1 MVGIRGLLIIPLLL
15 AILVAYLLSPFVSY
29 LEKQRI
35 GRAKGIAVVYILL
48 ITVLLLLALNLIP
61 TLLQELQEL
70 VLALPEY
77 TEELMLLVER
87 LVENYDSFNLPDV
100 VRSSLDESLVQLQKS
115 LIINLE
121 KFSLF
126 LLLCFSQ
133 AFALFLVPLFSYYLL
148 RDNAHFKK
156 RFLELIPEQYRI
168 NMEETLCEIN
178 KTLGA
183 YLRGVFINSFSV
195 GAMLYLG
202 LLILGVKFSLFL
214 GIINALTNVIP
225 YFGPFIGAVPA
236 VLIALLQ
243 SPALAWKVLLLIIIV
258 QQIENQFIAPQVFG
272 RSMDFHPLT
281 VIIGLLLGGLYM
293 GFTGLI
299 IIIPLAAITRA
310 IFRHF
315 SPVVIQTLKKRE

>member
-15 AILVAYLLSPFVSY
+15 AILAAYLLDPLVSY

-35 GRAKGIAVVYILL
+35 SRGKGIAIVYILL
-48 ITVLLLLALNLIP
+48 IAILLLLALNFIP

-77 TEELMLLVER
+77 TEQLMLFVEKMGD
-87 LVENYDSFNLPDV
+87 NYNSFNLPDV
-100 VRSSLDESLVQLQKS
+100 IRSTIDDSLGELQKS
-115 LIINLE
+115 LTINLE
-121 KFSLF
+121 RFSIF
-126 LLLCFSQ
+126 ILLCFSQ
-133 AFALFLVPLFSYYLL
+133 AFALFLVPLFSFYLL
-148 RDNAHFKK
+148 RDNAHFKR
-156 RFLELIPEQYRI
+156 RFLELIPEQYRN
-168 NMEETLCEIN
+168 NMEETLRDIN

-195 GAMLYLG
+195 GIMLYLG
-202 LLILGVKFSLFL
+202 LLILGVDFALFL

-243 SPALAWKVLLLIIIV
+243 SPALAWKVLILIIIV
-258 QQIENQFIAPQVFG
+258 QQIESQLIAPQIFG
-272 RSMDFHPLT
+272 RSMGFHPLT
-281 VIIGLLLGGLYM
+281 VIIALLLGGLYM

-299 IIIPLAAITRA
+299 IIIPLAAVTRA
-310 IFRHF
+310 IYRHF
-315 SPVVIQTLKKRE
+315 SPVVIHALKRRE

>member
-15 AILVAYLLSPFVSY
+15 AILVVYLLDPFVSY

-35 GRAKGIAVVYILL
+35 SRGKGIAIVYILL
-48 ITVLLLLALNLIP
+48 ITILLLLALYLIP
-61 TLLQELQEL
+61 TLLQEMQEL

-77 TEELMLLVER
+77 TEQLMPFVEKIG
-87 LVENYDSFNLPDV
+87 ENYHRFNLPDGI
-100 VRSSLDESLVQLQKS
+100 RSSFDDSLQQLQKS

-121 KFSLF
+121 RFSLF
-126 LLLCFSQ
+126 ILLCFSQ

-156 RFLELIPEQYRI
+156 RFLELIPEQYRQ
-168 NMEETLCEIN
+168 NMEETLRDIN

-195 GAMLYLG
+195 GMMLYLG
-202 LLILGVKFSLFL
+202 LLLLGVEFALFL

-225 YFGPFIGAVPA
+225 YFGPIIGAVP
-236 VLIALLQ
+236 VLLIALIQ
-243 SPALAWKVLLLIIIV
+243 SPVLAWKVLLLIIIV
-258 QQIENQFIAPQVFG
+258 QQIESQLIAPQVFG
-272 RSMDFHPLT
+272 RSMGFHPLT
-281 VIIGLLLGGLYM
+281 VIVALLLGGLYM

-299 IIIPLAAITRA
+299 VIIPLAAITRA

-315 SPVVIQTLKKRE
+315 FPVVIQALKNRG

>member
-15 AILVAYLLSPFVSY
+15 AILVAYLLDPFVSY

-35 GRAKGIAVVYILL
+35 SRGKGIAIVYILL
-48 ITVLLLLALNLIP
+48 ITVLLLLSLNFIP
-61 TLLQELQEL
+61 KLLQELQEL

-77 TEELMLLVER
+77 TEKLMLFVEKMG
-87 LVENYDSFNLPDV
+87 ENYHRFNLPDV
-100 VRSSLDESLVQLQKS
+100 IRSSIDESLVELQRS
-115 LIINLE
+115 LTINLE

-126 LLLCFSQ
+126 ILLCFSQ

-148 RDNAHFKK
+148 RDNANFKK
-156 RFLELIPEQYRI
+156 RFLGLIPEQYRI
-168 NMEETLCEIN
+168 NMEETLRDIN

-183 YLRGVFINSFSV
+183 YLRGVFVNSFSV

-202 LLILGVKFSLFL
+202 LLILGVKFALFL

-225 YFGPFIGAVPA
+225 YFGPIIGAVPV

-258 QQIENQFIAPQVFG
+258 QQIESQFIAPQVFG
-272 RSMDFHPLT
+272 RSMGFHPLT
-281 VIIGLLLGGLYM
+281 VIIALLLGGLYM

-310 IFRHF
+310 IFRYF
-315 SPVVIQTLKKRE
+315 SPVVIHALKRRE